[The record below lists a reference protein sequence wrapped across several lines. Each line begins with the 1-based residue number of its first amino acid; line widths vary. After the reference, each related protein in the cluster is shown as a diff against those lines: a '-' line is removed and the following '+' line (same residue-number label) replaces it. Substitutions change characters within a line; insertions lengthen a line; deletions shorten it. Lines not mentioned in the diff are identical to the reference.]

1 MSSRHHCCNV
11 VETIFIDSEWNVF
24 VIGLFPFTER
34 VIFAMIKTYDPY
46 VQLQYRTRNQA
57 VARLADHTASQQTI
71 TVSD

>member
-34 VIFAMIKTYDPY
+34 VIFAMIKTHMIHMYSY
-46 VQLQYRTRNQA
+46 NTEQETKLS
-57 VARLADHTASQQTI
+57 LG
-71 TVSD
+71 